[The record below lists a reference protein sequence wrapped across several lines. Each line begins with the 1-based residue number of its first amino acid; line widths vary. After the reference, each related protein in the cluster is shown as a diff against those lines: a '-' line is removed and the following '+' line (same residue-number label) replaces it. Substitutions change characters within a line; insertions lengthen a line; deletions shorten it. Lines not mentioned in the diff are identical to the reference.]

1 MTNLFKRVTSVR
13 TTGAAI
19 VKFVKKGNRK
29 RRDGSSYETG
39 IGSNWVNSKDDSNRR
54 RKKLGGLKYTGT
66 RPIYGTADCW
76 EEAGKVG

>member
-39 IGSNWVNSKDDSNRR
+39 IDSNWVNSKDDSNRS
-54 RKKLGGLKYTGT
+54 LE
-66 RPIYGTADCW
+66 D
-76 EEAGKVG
+76 

>member
-39 IGSNWVNSKDDSNRR
+39 IGSNWVNSKDDSNR
-54 RKKLGGLKYTGT
+54 GLKYTGT

>member
-19 VKFVKKGNRK
+19 VKFVKKENRK

-39 IGSNWVNSKDDSNRR
+39 IGSNWVNSKDDSNRN
-54 RKKLGGLKYTGT
+54 LE
-66 RPIYGTADCW
+66 D
-76 EEAGKVG
+76 